1 MDPTAEDIARH
12 GMTTSLAGIF
22 AWAGVVGNLA
32 AAVTAKFGLAADL
45 ATVHPRV
52 LAVVA
57 TEMVQAEIANLEVSG
72 QPATLVQKGAVLL
85 AHRAASVAL
94 SGGAGAPPPAAAA
107 SLGALDT
114 AAPRKIKASSVLDP
128 TDESEIKALNA
139 DEVAAFYR
147 NYEEVKGGE
156 PMEEAEPTPEQ
167 ISAMNARVVGLG
179 LEPYGDFSVL
189 TPYGRRMQK
198 VLRHWSWLPNA
209 DRSDRAVEVPGPD
222 SYMIWEACWR
232 VYATIMLMLRWP
244 VPAGSPAG
252 TKSELVSTPA
262 ALEVYFEAFKQ
273 LCYDNPEC
281 WHLCCKAEDRCRA
294 EHFPRLKRQ
303 LMKTNPA
310 TTWSDVFI
318 AAARDDG
325 YWDREV
331 RRPALAFVARGS
343 RGSPPEAR
351 KDDDLTGLK
360 AKVTSTPAPAAEG
373 ASPSKRKRQRQKEE
387 LNELRAKAAK
397 NDASGG
403 SSKSPRGGAS
413 ARKDN
418 KGRFVTTK
426 DGLAVCFKFNSDTG
440 CPDPCPNG
448 RSHSCQTCLG
458 EHSSAQCPKQNR
470 H

>member
-1 MDPTAEDIARH
+1 MDPTAEDIAHH

-52 LAVVA
+52 LAAVA

-156 PMEEAEPTPEQ
+156 PLEEAEPTPEQ

-198 VLRHWSWLPNA
+198 VLRHRSWLPNA
-209 DRSDRAVEVPGPD
+209 DGSYRAVEVPGPD
-222 SYMIWEACWR
+222 SYKIWEACWR
-232 VYATIMLMLRWP
+232 VYATIMLMLRWA
-244 VPAGSPAG
+244 VPAGS
-252 TKSELVSTPA
+252 
-262 ALEVYFEAFKQ
+262 Q
-273 LCYDNPEC
+273 
-281 WHLCCKAEDRCRA
+281 RA
-294 EHFPRLKRQ
+294 Q
-303 LMKTNPA
+303 
-310 TTWSDVFI
+310 
-318 AAARDDG
+318 
-325 YWDREV
+325 
-331 RRPALAFVARGS
+331 RRS
-343 RGSPPEAR
+343 W
-351 KDDDLTGLK
+351 
-360 AKVTSTPAPAAEG
+360 
-373 ASPSKRKRQRQKEE
+373 
-387 LNELRAKAAK
+387 
-397 NDASGG
+397 
-403 SSKSPRGGAS
+403 
-413 ARKDN
+413 
-418 KGRFVTTK
+418 
-426 DGLAVCFKFNSDTG
+426 
-440 CPDPCPNG
+440 
-448 RSHSCQTCLG
+448 
-458 EHSSAQCPKQNR
+458 
-470 H
+470 